1 DSTYDCK
8 TQQNATLTGQEEEGD
23 VQLKYFGRLM
33 KKHSLS
39 SSNADRYM
47 ELQPVFYPSC
57 TTRGPYC
64 GLPSLGSTDGSKPLL
79 FTPLYSSPLAYHGG
93 GSIHLS
99 AVRGPESSPLYG
111 MAPKVETSA
120 SNLTKGSP
128 VQIPPAPALTNAKTL
143 DTLQPTQERT
153 TLTPRDLDPSQRL
166 ASQAIPPEAAH
177 EYISNLS
184 PTTPINIPQLA
195 LYSHDHPD
203 RASVDAVLTQLTG
216 LTEDW

>member
-1 DSTYDCK
+1 
-8 TQQNATLTGQEEEGD
+8 
-23 VQLKYFGRLM
+23 M
-33 KKHSLS
+33 
-39 SSNADRYM
+39 
-47 ELQPVFYPSC
+47 
-57 TTRGPYC
+57 
-64 GLPSLGSTDGSKPLL
+64 
-79 FTPLYSSPLAYHGG
+79 
-93 GSIHLS
+93 
-99 AVRGPESSPLYG
+99 
-111 MAPKVETSA
+111 ETSA

-195 LYSHDHPD
+195 LYLHDHPD
-203 RASVDAVLTQLTG
+203 RASVDAVLIG
-216 LTEDW
+216 LFQGFKLVSSVFRFLRNTPTSFPLGKIPII